1 MSQPTYK
8 FKWTNT
14 DLDDY
19 MRNRRSFGQSM
30 RRQAEI
36 LIERAQMIEAE
47 THELEISLIPVEE
60 KKVKSEQP
68 EKLG

>member
-36 LIERAQMIEAE
+36 LIERAQNDRGGDA
-47 THELEISLIPVEE
+47 
-60 KKVKSEQP
+60 
-68 EKLG
+68 